1 MKKTNRL
8 RKSFRDFLEWLKQ
21 CPILKRTSI
30 TSHSTTTV
38 KQNMHKDDAR
48 RPMSEKE
55 LFDRTLNEQYGP
67 EGDGPEW
74 PQVRI

>member
-1 MKKTNRL
+1 MKLGKG
-8 RKSFRDFLEWLKQ
+8 FWQFWEWLKQ
-21 CPILKRTSI
+21 CPLFRKPSVIPVR
-30 TSHSTTTV
+30 
-38 KQNMHKDDAR
+38 QNSASNNVR

>member
-1 MKKTNRL
+1 MKL
-8 RKSFRDFLEWLKQ
+8 RNSIRYLLERLKQ
-21 CPILKRTSI
+21 CPIFKRPSI
-30 TSHSTTTV
+30 TSPSTTPAT
-38 KQNMHKDDAR
+38 QNMHQDYVQ

-55 LFDRTLNEQYGP
+55 LFDRALNEQYGP